1 MEEIPKGIY
10 TQAFREEAV
19 RLALGEGRTVRSV
32 ARQLSMPMGTLNV
45 GYVPRD
51 KANCRRLNKAAPY

>member
-19 RLALGEGRTVRSV
+19 RLVLGEGRTVRSV
-32 ARQLSMPMGTLNV
+32 ALPMGTLKCWV
-45 GYVPRD
+45 R
-51 KANCRRLNKAAPY
+51 AS